1 MALRTL
7 GRRLEDERLAVGCSP
22 DARSRFSRGDRRA
35 KVRARKRRAAVT
47 AEGAAMNFDFS
58 DDQKFLKNEARKF
71 LEGESPTAKVRKVLD
86 DDAKAYD
93 EALWKGVAAQGWM
106 GAAIPEEYGGLGL
119 GYLELC
125 VIAEELGRAVAPI
138 PFASTVYFLAE
149 AVLIAGTDAQKQALL
164 PKIAAGE
171 VIGCVATSEGPGALT
186 PGAVQASVSGGKL
199 SGTKVP
205 VTDGDIATHAL
216 ALAKEGGQLS
226 LFLVDLASG
235 VTRESL
241 KTLDPTRDA
250 ARLVFSGAAA
260 ERLGPAGEGFALL
273 EQVLDR
279 AAVLLAFEQ
288 CGGADRCLEMAKAYA
303 LERYAFG
310 RVIASYQAIKHK
322 LADMYVKNEL
332 ARSNSYYG
340 AWALNTNAPELP
352 IAASAARIA
361 ACEAYW
367 FAAKE
372 NIQTHG
378 GIGFTWE
385 VDAHLFYRRSR
396 QLSLVAGAPR
406 VWKER
411 LVSQLERR
419 NAA

>member
-1 MALRTL
+1 MLAAHR
-7 GRRLEDERLAVGCSP
+7 GNAKPEDRQ
-22 DARSRFSRGDRRA
+22 DRA
-35 KVRARKRRAAVT
+35 Q
-47 AEGAAMNFDFS
+47 MNFDYS

-71 LEGESPTAKVRKVLD
+71 LEANCPTSRVRKVLD

-93 EALWKGVAAQGWM
+93 EALWKAVAEQGWL
-106 GAAIPEEYGGLGL
+106 GAAIPEAHGGLGL
-119 GYLELC
+119 GHIELC
-125 VIAEELGRAVAPI
+125 AIAEELGRVVAPI

-149 AVLIAGTDAQKQALL
+149 AVMLAGTEAQKAALL

-186 PGAVQASVSGGKL
+186 PAGLQATVAGGKL
-199 SGTKVP
+199 SGTKLP

-216 ALAKEGGQLS
+216 VLAKEGGQPGLY
-226 LFLVDLASG
+226 LVDLSAG
-235 VTRESL
+235 VTREPL
-241 KTLDPTRDA
+241 QTLDPTRDA

-260 ERLGPAGEGFALL
+260 ERLGGAGEGFALL
-273 EQVLDR
+273 ERINDR

-288 CGGADRCLEMAKAYA
+288 TGGADRALEMAKAYA

-322 LADMYVKNEL
+322 LADIYVKNEL
-332 ARSNSYYG
+332 ARSNAYYG
-340 AWALNTNAPELP
+340 AWALNTDAPELP
-352 IAASAARIA
+352 VAASAARIA
-361 ACEAYW
+361 ASEAFW

-385 VDAHLFYRRSR
+385 VDAHLYYRRSR
-396 QLSLVAGAPR
+396 QLALVAGAPR

-419 NAA
+419 NIAA